1 MLRQIERWLQNR
13 PTKKNGV
20 LPVTTLL
27 FKNFCFSLWT
37 IKSWFDVITT
47 QMSIFVFFVSAQVLF
62 DGVFSLWVS
71 FRVVAVLINCGNQ
84 KDQFLKSL
92 SSGKDF
98 HSLREVS

>member
-1 MLRQIERWLQNR
+1 
-13 PTKKNGV
+13 
-20 LPVTTLL
+20 
-27 FKNFCFSLWT
+27 
-37 IKSWFDVITT
+37 
-47 QMSIFVFFVSAQVLF
+47 MSIFVFFVSAQVLF

-92 SSGKDF
+92 SSRKDF